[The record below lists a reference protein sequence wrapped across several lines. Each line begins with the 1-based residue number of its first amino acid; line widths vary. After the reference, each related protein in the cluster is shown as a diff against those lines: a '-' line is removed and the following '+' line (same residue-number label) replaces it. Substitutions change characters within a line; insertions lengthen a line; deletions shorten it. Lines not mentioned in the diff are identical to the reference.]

1 MKNNKKV
8 YFILGFSLVIYLTYI
23 INNNYF
29 IKNRRIT
36 IDKKKLNV
44 STSFYPL
51 YFFARKIA
59 GNKANIKNITPSG
72 VEPHDFDLS
81 AQDIANIGKGD
92 LLILN
97 GGLETWENKIKQNFK
112 DTNLKIITITD
123 NLITKEVK
131 EENELIKDPHI
142 WLSPPLAK
150 REVEIII
157 NAFVEIDS
165 INSNYY
171 KNNGKNLTDELDKL
185 DNKYKIGLINCRRKD
200 FITSH
205 AAFAY
210 LSEAYGLKQISVSGM
225 SPDEEPSLKMIA
237 KIAMFA
243 KENNIKYIFFES
255 MVSPKISET
264 IANEIGAKTLILD
277 PIEGISENNIKQGED
292 YFTIMENNL
301 KNLRLA
307 LECKN

>member
-8 YFILGFSLVIYLTYI
+8 YFILGFSLVNYLTYI

-150 REVEIII
+150 REVEKII

-165 INSNYY
+165 MNSNYY

-205 AAFAY
+205 TAFAY